1 MNADFQEGD
10 YPTMERTFQPL
21 PVCVSNAMRD
31 LPSEFAE
38 LMERVHDGSQDA
50 AWQLLEK
57 YGPHVKRYVRRSLNQ
72 EMRSKFDSLD
82 FAQVV
87 WASFFREPDRF
98 RRLES
103 PTALLA
109 YLASLARNKVVGE
122 TRRRMKSAKNHLD
135 REIGFGELA
144 EDVEGLEFRCLNP
157 DPTPSAVAIARERWH
172 QLVDNQP
179 ESVRR
184 ILELRFMGATF
195 PEIAEQLHIN
205 ERTARKAIERLLGE
219 EVEEVELER

>member
-1 MNADFQEGD
+1 
-10 YPTMERTFQPL
+10 
-21 PVCVSNAMRD
+21 MRD

-98 RRLES
+98 RRLDS

-122 TRRRMKSAKNHLD
+122 TRRRMKSVKNHVH
-135 REIGFGELA
+135 REVGFGDLH
-144 EDVEGLEFRCLNP
+144 EDLEIRCPNP
-157 DPTPSAVAIARERWH
+157 DPSPSAVAIARERWC

-195 PEIAEQLHIN
+195 PEIAEQLNIN
-205 ERTARKAIERLLGE
+205 ERTARKAIERLVGEDAE
-219 EVEEVELER
+219 EVEIEG

>member
-1 MNADFQEGD
+1 MRE
-10 YPTMERTFQPL
+10 PKERTIQPP

-87 WASFFREPDRF
+87 WASFFREPHRF
-98 RRLES
+98 RQLDS
-103 PTALLA
+103 PAALLA
-109 YLASLARNKVVGE
+109 YLASLARNKVVNE
-122 TRRRMKSAKNHLD
+122 VRRRMMSDKNDLN
-135 REIGFGELA
+135 REIGFCELE
-144 EDVEGLEFRCLNP
+144 EDMNVRCPNA
-157 DPTPSAVAIARERWH
+157 DPSPSSVAIARERWH

-184 ILELRFMGATF
+184 IVELRFMGATF
-195 PEIAEQLHIN
+195 PEIAEQLNID
-205 ERTARKAIERLLGE
+205 ERTARRAIEQLVGE
-219 EVEEVELER
+219 EAEVEI

>member
-1 MNADFQEGD
+1 
-10 YPTMERTFQPL
+10 
-21 PVCVSNAMRD
+21 
-31 LPSEFAE
+31 
-38 LMERVHDGSQDA
+38 MERVHEGSQDA

-87 WASFFREPDRF
+87 WASFFREPDRM
-98 RRLES
+98 RELDS

-122 TRRRMKSAKNHLD
+122 VRRRMMTDKHDIN
-135 REIGFGELA
+135 REVGFGELE
-144 EDVEGLEFRCLNP
+144 EDLPVHCQKS

-172 QLVDNQP
+172 KLVDNQP

-184 ILELRFMGATF
+184 IVELRFMGATF
-195 PEIAEQLHIN
+195 GEIAEQLHIH
-205 ERTARKAIERLLGE
+205 ERTARRAIDDLLGE
-219 EVEEVELER
+219 CDEEVEVEN

>member
-1 MNADFQEGD
+1 
-10 YPTMERTFQPL
+10 MERTSLPP

-57 YGPHVKRYVRRSLNQ
+57 YGPHVKRYVRRSLNP

-109 YLASLARNKVVGE
+109 YLASLARNKVAGE
-122 TRRRMKSAKNHLD
+122 ARRRLKSIKNHVN

-144 EDVEGLEFRCLNP
+144 EDLEIRCPNP
-157 DPTPSAVAIARERWH
+157 DPSPSAVAIARERWH

-184 ILELRFMGATF
+184 ILEHAR
-195 PEIAEQLHIN
+195 PEEFDDLILSCYMSEDFKEGVA
-205 ERTARKAIERLLGE
+205 AF
-219 EVEEVELER
+219 LEKRPPQWKGR

>member
-1 MNADFQEGD
+1 
-10 YPTMERTFQPL
+10 
-21 PVCVSNAMRD
+21 MRD
-31 LPSEFAE
+31 VPSEFTE

-98 RRLES
+98 RRLEN

-122 TRRRMKSAKNHLD
+122 VRRRMMSEKND
-135 REIGFGELA
+135 INREIGFGELE
-144 EDVEGLEFRCLNP
+144 EDLHVRCAHP
-157 DPTPSAVAIARERWH
+157 DPSPSSVAMARERWH

-179 ESVRR
+179 ESVRK
-184 ILELRFMGATF
+184 IVELRFMGATF
-195 PEIAEQLHIN
+195 PEIAEQLNIN
-205 ERTARKAIERLLGE
+205 ERTARKAIERLMGE
-219 EVEEVELER
+219 VAEAEN

>member
-1 MNADFQEGD
+1 MNQPWSGLSN
-10 YPTMERTFQPL
+10 PL

-103 PTALLA
+103 PTELLA
-109 YLASLARNKVVGE
+109 YLATLARNKVIGE
-122 TRRRMKSAKNHLD
+122 TRRRMKSIKNDLN
-135 REIGFGELA
+135 REIGFGEL
-144 EDVEGLEFRCLNP
+144 EESLEVRCPNA

-179 ESVRR
+179 ETVRR
-184 ILELRFMGATF
+184 IVELRFMGATF
-195 PEIAEQLHIN
+195 PEIAEQLNIH
-205 ERTARKAIERLLGE
+205 ERTARKAIERLVGE
-219 EVEEVELER
+219 AVEEVEVEG

>member
-1 MNADFQEGD
+1 MNA
-10 YPTMERTFQPL
+10 
-21 PVCVSNAMRD
+21 A
-31 LPSEFAE
+31 SEFAE
-38 LMERVHDGSQDA
+38 LMERIHKGSQDA

-57 YGPHVKRYVRRSLNQ
+57 YGPHVQRYVRRSLNQ
-72 EMRSKFDSLD
+72 DMRSKFDSID

-122 TRRRMKSAKNHLD
+122 VRRRMMSIKHD
-135 REIGFGELA
+135 ITREIPFDEQEQALDITFPHA
-144 EDVEGLEFRCLNP
+144 

-172 QLVDNQP
+172 RLIDNQP
-179 ESVRR
+179 ETVRR
-184 ILELRFMGATF
+184 IVELRFMGATF
-195 PEIAEQLHIN
+195 PEIAAELQIH
-205 ERTARKAIERLLGE
+205 ERTARKAIDSLIEKGD
-219 EVEEVELER
+219 EVEVGS

>member
-1 MNADFQEGD
+1 
-10 YPTMERTFQPL
+10 
-21 PVCVSNAMRD
+21 MRD

-98 RRLES
+98 RRLET

-122 TRRRMKSAKNHLD
+122 VRRRMMSNKND
-135 REIGFGELA
+135 INREIGFGDLE
-144 EDVEGLEFRCLNP
+144 EDLEVRCANP
-157 DPTPSAVAIARERWH
+157 DPSPSSVAMARERWH

-184 ILELRFMGATF
+184 IVELRFMGATF
-195 PEIAEQLHIN
+195 PEIAEQLNIH
-205 ERTARKAIERLLGE
+205 ERTARKAIERLVGE
-219 EVEEVELER
+219 EADAEN

>member
-1 MNADFQEGD
+1 
-10 YPTMERTFQPL
+10 MERSFQPT
-21 PVCVSNAMRD
+21 PVRVSKAMRD

-72 EMRSKFDSLD
+72 EMRSRFDSLD

-103 PTALLA
+103 PQALLA
-109 YLASLARNKVVGE
+109 FLASLARNKVVG
-122 TRRRMKSAKNHLD
+122 TRRQMASKKND
-135 REIGFGELA
+135 VNREIGFGEL
-144 EDVEGLEFRCLNP
+144 EEELEIRCATP
-157 DPTPSAVAIARERWH
+157 DPTPSAVAVARERWH
-172 QLVDNQP
+172 QIVDNQP

-184 ILELRFMGATF
+184 IVELRFMGATY
-195 PEIAEQLHIN
+195 PEIAEQLNIH
-205 ERTARKAIERLLGE
+205 ERTARRAIDRLIGE
-219 EVEEVELER
+219 EVDV

>member
-1 MNADFQEGD
+1 
-10 YPTMERTFQPL
+10 
-21 PVCVSNAMRD
+21 MRD

-82 FAQVV
+82 FVQVV

-98 RRLES
+98 RRIES

-122 TRRRMKSAKNHLD
+122 TRRRMKSVKNNLK
-135 REIGFGELA
+135 REIGFSEL
-144 EDVEGLEFRCLNP
+144 EEELDIRSPNP

-172 QLVDNQP
+172 QLMDNQP

-195 PEIAEQLHIN
+195 PEIAEQLNIH
-205 ERTARKAIERLLGE
+205 ERTARKVIERLVGEELE
-219 EVEEVELER
+219 EVEIEG

>member
-1 MNADFQEGD
+1 
-10 YPTMERTFQPL
+10 
-21 PVCVSNAMRD
+21 MRD

-87 WASFFREPDRF
+87 WASFFREPERF
-98 RRLES
+98 RQLET

-122 TRRRMKSAKNHLD
+122 VRRRMMSQKHDIN
-135 REIGFGELA
+135 REIGFGELE
-144 EDVEGLEFRCLNP
+144 EDLAVRCANP
-157 DPTPSAVAIARERWH
+157 DPSPSSVAMARERWH

-184 ILELRFMGATF
+184 IVELRFMGATF
-195 PEIAEQLHIN
+195 PEIAEQLNIN

-219 EVEEVELER
+219 ETEVEEEVDT

>member
-1 MNADFQEGD
+1 
-10 YPTMERTFQPL
+10 
-21 PVCVSNAMRD
+21 MRD

-72 EMRSKFDSLD
+72 EMRSRFDSLD

-87 WASFFREPDRF
+87 WASFFREPERF

-109 YLASLARNKVVGE
+109 YLASLARNKVVG
-122 TRRRMKSAKNHLD
+122 TRRQMTTMKNDLS
-135 REIGFGELA
+135 REIGFGELE
-144 EDVEGLEFRCLNP
+144 EDLEVRCPNP
-157 DPTPSAVAIARERWH
+157 DPTPSAVAVARERWH

-184 ILELRFMGATF
+184 IVELRFMGATF
-195 PEIAEQLHIN
+195 PEIAEQLNIN
-205 ERTARKAIERLLGE
+205 ERTARRAIDRLVGE
-219 EVEEVELER
+219 EVEN

>member
-1 MNADFQEGD
+1 M
-10 YPTMERTFQPL
+10 
-21 PVCVSNAMRD
+21 
-31 LPSEFAE
+31 PSEFAE

-98 RRLES
+98 RRLDS

-122 TRRRMKSAKNHLD
+122 TRRRMMSIKNGVHH
-135 REIGFGELA
+135 EVGFGEMDDELA
-144 EDVEGLEFRCLNP
+144 VRCSNP

-172 QLVDNQP
+172 QLVDDQP

-184 ILELRFMGATF
+184 IVELRFMGATF
-195 PEIAEQLHIN
+195 PEIAEQLNID
-205 ERTARKAIERLLGE
+205 ERTARKAIKRLVGE
-219 EVEEVELER
+219 EAVEVEVET

>member
-1 MNADFQEGD
+1 
-10 YPTMERTFQPL
+10 MERLSL
-21 PVCVSNAMRD
+21 PPPECTNLMRD
-31 LPSEFAE
+31 VPSEFAD

-103 PTALLA
+103 PTELLA
-109 YLASLARNKVVGE
+109 YLATLARNKVVGE
-122 TRRRMKSAKNHLD
+122 TRRRMKSIKNDLN
-135 REIGFGELA
+135 REIGFGEL
-144 EDVEGLEFRCLNP
+144 EEGLEVRCPNA

-179 ESVRR
+179 ETVRR
-184 ILELRFMGATF
+184 IVELRFMGATF
-195 PEIAEQLHIN
+195 PEIAEQLNIH
-205 ERTARKAIERLLGE
+205 ERTARKAIERLVGAEAE
-219 EVEEVELER
+219 EVEAEEVEIEG

>member
-1 MNADFQEGD
+1 MD
-10 YPTMERTFQPL
+10 RTFQPQL
-21 PVCVSNAMRD
+21 ACVSNAMRD
-31 LPSEFAE
+31 IPSEFAD

-57 YGPHVKRYVRRSLNQ
+57 YGPHVKRYVRRSLNN

-103 PTALLA
+103 PTELLA

-122 TRRRMKSAKNHLD
+122 VRRRMMSEKND
-135 REIGFGELA
+135 INREIGFGDLD
-144 EDVEGLEFRCLNP
+144 EDVAVRCANP
-157 DPTPSAVAIARERWH
+157 DPSPSSVAMARERWH

-184 ILELRFMGATF
+184 IVELRFMGATF
-195 PEIAEQLHIN
+195 PEIAEQLNIN
-205 ERTARKAIERLLGE
+205 ERTARKAIERLVGE
-219 EVEEVELER
+219 EAEVES